1 MKILLIN
8 GSPNEKGCTYTGLME
23 IANELVKQGAEYEVY
38 QIGKSAHMPCVAC
51 RACKKLGKCVINDDA
66 NELAEKIAGADGV
79 VIGSPVY
86 YASLNGN
93 LKCLLD
99 RTFFSNGAKFRYKPT
114 AAIAC
119 ARRAGTTATLDEINK
134 YFMIT
139 EMPVVSSQYWNMVHG
154 AKPEDVQKDEEGT
167 QTMRVLARNMVWLI
181 RSIQVAKD
189 NGVELPERE
198 DRRWTNF
205 VK

>member
-1 MKILLIN
+1 
-8 GSPNEKGCTYTGLME
+8 ME

-38 QIGKSAHMPCVAC
+38 QIGKSTHSPCVAC

-99 RTFFSNGAKFRYKPT
+99 RTFFSNGAKFRYKPA

-181 RSIQVAKD
+181 RSIQVARD

-198 DRRWTNF
+198 DRLWTNF